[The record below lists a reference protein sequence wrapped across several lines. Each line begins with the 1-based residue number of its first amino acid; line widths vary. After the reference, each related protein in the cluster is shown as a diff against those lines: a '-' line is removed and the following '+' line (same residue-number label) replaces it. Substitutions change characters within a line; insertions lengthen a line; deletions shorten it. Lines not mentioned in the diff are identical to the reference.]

1 MRKGWLILI
10 LSVGVVAIVA
20 GVLIARHHIP
30 WLSSPT
36 YGLVV
41 AVGPQTEHGK
51 RFLAAFNR
59 QAAEEY
65 PHVYF
70 KVASFE
76 NLDAAG
82 KALTDR
88 SADLAVLRSDQPA
101 AGSSGTLL
109 ILRKLVAA
117 ILVAPNASV
126 ENARDLKG
134 KVVGVPLELKDDP
147 LVKTIASFYGIQQ
160 LLPLRLDELGKALRD
175 KRVAAVIAVGPVD
188 EGALRDTIGAISKVL
203 KKGPSF
209 LDIEEAEAISQ
220 QYPLYETAEIPKG
233 SFGSNPAAPDDSVDT
248 LSVTIRLVA
257 RPSLPNRAAGEITR
271 IMLATKAKL
280 AVSLP
285 AVGQIEAPDTDGT
298 PVLPLHP
305 GAATYLKGEQQSLA
319 ELFTSNVDV
328 TLVFGL
334 VASAAA
340 GLYRLFSRRKPD
352 QAQLFLTRLMDLQR
366 KQIAGSDDVSHVEL
380 DKLSASMFELVVA
393 GKLGGDQLLA
403 ALPVIE
409 QMRQR
414 AGTPVVRPAVAS
426 GKRVEEATV

>member
-134 KVVGVPLELKDDP
+134 RLSAFRSSSRMIRSSRRLPAF
-147 LVKTIASFYGIQQ
+147 TASSSSSRCGSMNWARRCATNG
-160 LLPLRLDELGKALRD
+160 LRRSLRWD
-175 KRVAAVIAVGPVD
+175 RSTRAPC
-188 EGALRDTIGAISKVL
+188 
-203 KKGPSF
+203 
-209 LDIEEAEAISQ
+209 
-220 QYPLYETAEIPKG
+220 EIP
-233 SFGSNPAAPDDSVDT
+233 SAPS
-248 LSVTIRLVA
+248 
-257 RPSLPNRAAGEITR
+257 
-271 IMLATKAKL
+271 AK
-280 AVSLP
+280 S
-285 AVGQIEAPDTDGT
+285 
-298 PVLPLHP
+298 
-305 GAATYLKGEQQSLA
+305 
-319 ELFTSNVDV
+319 
-328 TLVFGL
+328 
-334 VASAAA
+334 
-340 GLYRLFSRRKPD
+340 
-352 QAQLFLTRLMDLQR
+352 
-366 KQIAGSDDVSHVEL
+366 
-380 DKLSASMFELVVA
+380 
-393 GKLGGDQLLA
+393 
-403 ALPVIE
+403 
-409 QMRQR
+409 
-414 AGTPVVRPAVAS
+414 
-426 GKRVEEATV
+426 